1 MDGWME
7 ECLARFITP
16 SVVASL
22 DLAHTPAHP
31 IREDRDQVTMTDFE
45 RAVDKVFG
53 ENPMRTPDASGAMYA

>member
-1 MDGWME
+1 MF
-7 ECLARFITP
+7 A
-16 SVVASL
+16 
-22 DLAHTPAHP
+22 